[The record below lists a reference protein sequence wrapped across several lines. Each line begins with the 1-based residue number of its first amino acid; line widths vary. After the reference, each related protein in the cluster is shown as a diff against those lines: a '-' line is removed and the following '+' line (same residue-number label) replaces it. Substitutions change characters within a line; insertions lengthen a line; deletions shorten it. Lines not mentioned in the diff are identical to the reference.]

1 MNEHHLRV
9 DADLSDLV
17 PGFLGSRRNDLS
29 DLNKALACGDFERV
43 ARLGH
48 NIKGVAGSYGFQR
61 LSDLGMHLQAAAL
74 RKDRAVLESL
84 ARQMREHLD
93 RLNITYVN
101 PADTP

>member
-1 MNEHHLRV
+1 VKDHHLLV

-17 PGFLGSRRNDLS
+17 PGFLSSRRNDLMI
-29 DLNKALACGDFERV
+29 LNKALDSGNFGRV

-61 LSDLGMHLQAAAL
+61 LSDLGMEMQAAAL
-74 RKDRAVLESL
+74 REDRAALESL
-84 ARQMREHLD
+84 AEQMREHLD

-101 PADTP
+101 PTDIT